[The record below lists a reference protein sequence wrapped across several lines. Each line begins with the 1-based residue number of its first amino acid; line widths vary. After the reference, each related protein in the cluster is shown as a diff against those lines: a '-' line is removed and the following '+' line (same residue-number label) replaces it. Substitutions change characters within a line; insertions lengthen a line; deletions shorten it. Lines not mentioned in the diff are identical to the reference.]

1 MNDYRLQLMTGADV
15 PVPELSLIIHAPTL
29 KEIAMMGERQFFQ
42 AVQYLCLKKEALVQ
56 DKTLL
61 SSLTNFQVLM
71 KVLQQSEDKEKKVAV
86 ITLLRFMFPRY
97 NVIMTKNSIIL
108 TLADGESVT
117 PLLIDDSNFEAF
129 QKVIG
134 QIFCVNNIFQG
145 DNIIYNPA
153 NAEAERIANKLM
165 KARAKVAQ
173 QKEDKG
179 ESILT
184 RYISILTIAQVISL
198 RECYDINLFQLF
210 DLVERYNKYLE
221 WDIDLRVRLAG
232 GTSNEQV
239 GSWMEDLYTKN

>member
-1 MNDYRLQLMTGADV
+1 MNDYRLQLMVGADV

-56 DKTLL
+56 DKTIL

-71 KVLQQSEDKEKKVAV
+71 KVLQQSEDKEKKAAV

-108 TLADGESVT
+108 TLADGEQVT
-117 PLLIDDSNFEAF
+117 PLLIDDSNFDVF

-145 DNIIYNPA
+145 DNVIYNPA

-198 RECYDINLFQLF
+198 KECYDINLFQLF
-210 DLVERYNKYLE
+210 DLIERYNKYLE

-232 GTSNEQV
+232 GTSNEQAE
-239 GSWMEDLYTKN
+239 SWMEDLYTKN